1 VVVEMHAAVEQAEE
15 AVIVVVKV
23 TERLMGN
30 ATTVEGYGIMLET
43 VTVLVVGHTKDNP
56 LSKNSRR
63 EKILRG

>member
-43 VTVLVVGHTKDNP
+43 VEG
-56 LSKNSRR
+56 
-63 EKILRG
+63 